1 MSRPRPDVL
10 YIQPGV
16 PRVYE
21 IVNAIVKSGHS
32 CRYLSGYYY
41 REDGLPERLLRLLPR
56 RWTDGI
62 FATMKRRHLAH
73 LPPEIVERSWMVE
86 ILLGIERKLHFLL
99 PNFIMTK
106 SRYFDLRGAIRVLM
120 LRPKIVIG
128 CDSHALYTLRAAKKI
143 GAVAILDQVIGHVD
157 AGNKILSEEKALHP
171 EIGSAFRPTAPRMVR
186 RCIQEVQAAD
196 YVFVPSN
203 YVRDSIIPFG
213 VDPTHIFMMPY
224 GVSLT
229 QFAPTPEAPVPPFKI
244 LFAGHIGMRKGVLYL
259 LEAVRRANNPDIQV
273 VLLGN
278 IDGDGDWLRPYEDL
292 FTHISHLPHQEI
304 PAVFADAHI
313 YVYPSLHEGSTVSIY
328 EAMASG
334 LPVVTTP
341 NAGSVIRDGIDGF
354 IVPVRDVDATRERI
368 ETLYGDPELRTA
380 MAKSTAAR
388 AADYS
393 WDAYARRVGDAL
405 TSVLKDRLS

>member
-1 MSRPRPDVL
+1 MSRPRPDVV
-10 YIQPGV
+10 YVQPGV

-32 CRYLSGYYY
+32 CRYLCGYYY
-41 REDGLPERLLRLLPR
+41 REDGIPERLLRLLPR
-56 RWTDGI
+56 RWTAGM
-62 FATMKRRHLAH
+62 FAAMKRRHLAH
-73 LPPEIVERSWMVE
+73 LPPDIVERSWMPE
-86 ILLGIERKLHFLL
+86 ILLGIERKFQRVL

-106 SRYFDLRGAIRVLM
+106 SQYFDLRGALRVLM

-128 CDSHALYTLRAAKKI
+128 CDSHALYTLRAAKKV
-143 GAVAILDQVIGHVD
+143 GAVAILDQVIGHID
-157 AGNKILSEEKALHP
+157 AGIKILSEEKALHP
-171 EIGSAFRPTAPRMVR
+171 ELGSSFQPTTPRMVR
-186 RCIQEVQAAD
+186 RCIEEVQEAD
-196 YVFVPSN
+196 YVFVPSD

-213 VDPTHIFMMPY
+213 VDPACIFMMPY

-229 QFAPTPEAPVPPFKI
+229 QFAPTPETPLPPFKI
-244 LFAGHIGMRKGVLYL
+244 LFAGHIGMRKGVRYL
-259 LEAVRRANNPDIQV
+259 LEAVRQTGNPDIQV

-278 IDGDGDWLRPYEDL
+278 IEGDGEWLKPYEDL
-292 FTHISHLPHQEI
+292 FTHVRHLPHQEI

-341 NAGSVIRDGIDGF
+341 NAGSVIRDGVDGF
-354 IVPVRDVDATRERI
+354 IVPVRDVDATRDRI
-368 ETLYGDPELRTA
+368 EQLCQDPVLRA
-380 MAKSTAAR
+380 VMAKSTAAR

-393 WDAYARRVGDAL
+393 WDAYSRRVGDAL
-405 TSVLKDRLS
+405 TSVLKDRSL

>member
-1 MSRPRPDVL
+1 MSRPRPDVV
-10 YIQPGV
+10 YVQPGV

-21 IVNAIVKSGHS
+21 IVNAIAKSGYS

-41 REDGLPERLLRLLPR
+41 RENGLPERMLRLLPR

-86 ILLGIERKLHFLL
+86 ILLGIERKLHFML

-106 SRYFDLRGAIRVLM
+106 SRYFDLRGALRVLM

-157 AGNKILSEEKALHP
+157 AGNRILSEEKSLHP

-186 RCIQEVQAAD
+186 RCIHEVQEAD
-196 YVFVPSN
+196 YIFVPSA
-203 YVRDSIIPFG
+203 YVRESIIPFG
-213 VDPTHIFMMPY
+213 VDPARILMMPY
-224 GVSLT
+224 GVNLE
-229 QFAPTPEAPVPPFKI
+229 QFAPSPESPEPPFKI
-244 LFAGHIGMRKGVLYL
+244 LFAGHIGMRKGVRYL
-259 LEAVRRANNPDIQV
+259 LEAVRQADNPDMKVI
-273 VLLGN
+273 LLGN
-278 IDGDGDWLRPYEDL
+278 IEGDGEWLRPFRDI
-292 FTHISHLPHQEI
+292 FTHVHHLPHQEI
-304 PAVFADAHI
+304 PAVFADCHI

-341 NAGSVIRDGIDGF
+341 NAGSVIRDGTDGY
-354 IVPVRDVDATRERI
+354 IVPVRDVAATRERI
-368 ETLYGDPELRTA
+368 EELYGDPVLRAT
-380 MAKSTAAR
+380 MAKNAAAR

-393 WDAYARRVGDAL
+393 WNAYSHRVGAAL
-405 TSVLKDRLS
+405 NGILKDRSS

>member
-1 MSRPRPDVL
+1 MSRARPDVV
-10 YIQPGV
+10 YVQPGV

-21 IVNAIVKSGHS
+21 IVNAIVKSGYS

-41 REDGLPERLLRLLPR
+41 RENGLPERLLRLLPQ
-56 RWTDGI
+56 RWTAGI

-73 LPPEIVERSWMVE
+73 LPPEIVERSWVVE
-86 ILLGIERKLHFLL
+86 ILLGIERKFRFLL

-106 SRYFDLRGAIRVLM
+106 SRYFDLRGALRVRM

-128 CDSHALYTLRAAKKI
+128 CDSHALYTLRAAKKV
-143 GAVAILDQVIGHVD
+143 GAIAILDQVIGHVD

-186 RCIQEVQAAD
+186 RCIEEVREAD
-196 YVFVPSN
+196 YIFVPSD
-203 YVRDSIIPFG
+203 YVRESITPFG
-213 VDPTHIFMMPY
+213 ADPARIFMLPY
-224 GVSLT
+224 GVNLT
-229 QFAPTPEAPVPPFKI
+229 QFAPTPERPVPPFNI

-259 LEAVRRANNPDIQV
+259 LEAVRRIDNPDLHVI
-273 VLLGN
+273 LLGN
-278 IDGDGDWLRPYEDL
+278 IEGDGEWLRPYDGL
-292 FTHISHLPHQEI
+292 FTHLRHLPHQEI

-341 NAGSVIRDGIDGF
+341 NAGSVVRDGTDGF
-354 IVPVRDVDATRERI
+354 IVPVRDVDATRDRI
-368 ETLYGDPELRTA
+368 ERLYRDPALRAA
-380 MAKSTAAR
+380 MAESTAAR

-393 WDAYARRVGDAL
+393 WDSYGRRVGEAL
-405 TSVLKDRLS
+405 SGILKERVT